1 MRRPLG
7 FILFAL
13 LLPPLPG
20 CTVVPSMD
28 GAANVS
34 VNDVAKRVKCD
45 IWKVVW
51 AKLNE
56 PPFDRHHNNRYAFL
70 KGWGAKVHLTL
81 AVDNTGSLN
90 PGAMLIKPLPASQS
104 FSLGLGAG
112 ATTEAVSTTDY
123 EFLLSFAEMNG
134 ELRKDPSL
142 AGYNGCFLREGLLLE
157 SDLRIDEL
165 FERALEPVEYGTLR
179 VGHHPGVAGA
189 SAPPTPAG
197 EIPDYDDFQALF
209 AKLQKARPAGPSPLS
224 PEALEKI
231 KKSQSLNNLVPM
243 EDHEIKDQHI
253 IDENKKIALQL
264 ETLAQTYINNIV
276 KPVTDIL
283 SASFPA
289 CVKTVTQLRNEAIIQ
304 AALVS
309 NDKIDVDGAKTVEAS
324 STAMTALNKKFDELE
339 RVVRKVVGELKICP
353 QLPVPRT
360 IPQAYDPLDLVS
372 QTINFYITSSGSI
385 TPTWKL
391 TRVTAPLAST
401 FASVSRK
408 DTNTLI
414 IAFGRPDLSKEGGGN
429 TAISNQI
436 LTGTLRD
443 AIRSLPGAV
452 Q

>member
-1 MRRPLG
+1 MRQPFGLVS
-7 FILFAL
+7 LAL
-13 LLPPLPG
+13 LFPILAG
-20 CTVVPSMD
+20 CATVPRMD

-34 VNDVAKRVKCD
+34 VNDVAERVKCD
-45 IWKVVW
+45 IWNVVGR
-51 AKLNE
+51 KLNE

-81 AVDNTGSLN
+81 AVDNTGNLN
-90 PGAMLIKPLPASQS
+90 PGATLIKPLPASQS

-112 ATTEAVSTTDY
+112 VTTEAVSTTDY
-123 EFLLSFAEMNG
+123 EFFLSFAEMNG

-142 AGYNGCFLREGLLLE
+142 AQYNGCFLRKGLLLE
-157 SDLRIDEL
+157 SDLHIDDL
-165 FERALEPVEYGTLR
+165 FERALAPVEYGTLR
-179 VGHHPGVAGA
+179 VGHHPGVAGG

-197 EIPDYDDFQALF
+197 ETPDYDDFQALF
-209 AKLQKARPAGPSPLS
+209 EKLQKARPSGPSLLL
-224 PEALEKI
+224 PEAVDRI
-231 KKSQSLNNLVPM
+231 KKSQRLNNLVPM
-243 EDHEIKDQHI
+243 EDKEIQDQHT

-264 ETLAQTYINNIV
+264 ETLAQSYINNIV
-276 KPVTDIL
+276 KPITEIL

-289 CVKTVTQLRNEAIIQ
+289 CVKVVTQLRNEAIIQ

-309 NDKIDVDGAKTVEAS
+309 NDKIDVDRATTAGT
-324 STAMTALNKKFDELE
+324 STDAMTALNTKLDELE
-339 RVVRKVVGELKICP
+339 VVVRKVVGELKTCP
-353 QLPVPRT
+353 QLPAPRAA
-360 IPQAYDPLDLVS
+360 PSAYDPLDLIS

-391 TRVTAPLAST
+391 TRVSAPLAGT
-401 FASVSRK
+401 FASASRK